1 MEDAMS
7 NIQPRLRPAL
17 ITTLFIALSV
27 QLSVQTS
34 LAQAPTNIVR
44 TVLAV
49 TSLPSVVDAPLFFK
63 LSRVELH
70 PGQMTTYS
78 GPVGFVYVLSGTLSV
93 QTNAAQQ
100 SLRQDD
106 AMLVAANNAY
116 SLKSSA
122 TEPALFL
129 HFVFGRS
136 TELDQA
142 AEHSP
147 AVITEIYRS
156 PQAVPDLK
164 PGRYEFTLTRV
175 SYPRMTPNVPHYRS
189 GAALYYIRSGLGI
202 FIADG
207 KTETKQPGTA
217 HFERHGWLHQWAND
231 ADEPLVLLQANISEE
246 GAPAVVMTQP
256 AGSVQK

>member
-1 MEDAMS
+1 MS
-7 NIQPRLRPAL
+7 SIRSRLCSAL
-17 ITTLFIALSV
+17 ITALFIALSV
-27 QLSVQTS
+27 QTS
-34 LAQAPTNIVR
+34 PAQAPTTTIVR

-49 TSLPSVVDAPLFFK
+49 TSLPSAVDAPLFFK
-63 LSRVELH
+63 LSRVELA

-78 GPVGFVYVLSGTLSV
+78 GPVGFVYVLSGTLIV
-93 QTNAAQQ
+93 QTNAGQQ

-106 AMLVAANNAY
+106 AVLVAANNAH

-122 TEPALFL
+122 TEPALL
-129 HFVFGRS
+129 LYFVLGRS

-147 AVITEIYRS
+147 AVVTEIYRS
-156 PQAVPDLK
+156 PQAIPDLK

-189 GAALYYIRSGLGI
+189 GAALYYIRSGSGI

-217 HFERHGWLHQWAND
+217 HFEGHGWLHQWAND
-231 ADEPLVLLQANISEE
+231 ADTPLVLLQANISEE

-256 AGSVQK
+256 TGSVQK

>member
-1 MEDAMS
+1 MNS
-7 NIQPRLRPAL
+7 IPSRLCPVL
-17 ITTLFIALSV
+17 ITALLTA
-27 QLSVQTS
+27 LSVQTS

-49 TSLPSVVDAPLFFK
+49 TSLPSVVDAPLFFR
-63 LSRVELH
+63 LSRVELP
-70 PGQMTTYS
+70 PGQITTYS
-78 GPVGFVYVLSGTLSV
+78 GPVGFLYALSGALTV
-93 QTNAAQQ
+93 QAKAGQQ
-100 SLRQDD
+100 SLLQDD
-106 AMLVAANNAY
+106 AVLVVADNTY

-129 HFVFGRS
+129 HFVLCRS

-147 AVITEIYRS
+147 PAVVTEIYRS
-156 PQAVPDLK
+156 PQAIPDLK
-164 PGRYEFTLTRV
+164 PSRYEFTLTRV

-189 GAALYYIRSGLGI
+189 GAALYYVRSGSGI
-202 FIADG
+202 FIADS

-231 ADEPLVLLQANISEE
+231 TDAPLVLLQANISEE

-256 AGSVQK
+256 AGSTAK

>member
-1 MEDAMS
+1 
-7 NIQPRLRPAL
+7 
-17 ITTLFIALSV
+17 V
-27 QLSVQTS
+27 
-34 LAQAPTNIVR
+34 
-44 TVLAV
+44 
-49 TSLPSVVDAPLFFK
+49 
-63 LSRVELH
+63 
-70 PGQMTTYS
+70 
-78 GPVGFVYVLSGTLSV
+78 
-93 QTNAAQQ
+93 
-100 SLRQDD
+100 
-106 AMLVAANNAY
+106 LVAANNTY

-129 HFVFGRS
+129 RFVLGRS
-136 TELDQA
+136 TEFDQA
-142 AEHSP
+142 AEHTP

-156 PQAVPDLK
+156 PQAIPDLK
-164 PGRYEFTLTRV
+164 PGRYEFTLTRI

-189 GAALYYIRSGLGI
+189 GAALYYIRSGSGI

-256 AGSVQK
+256 AGSVQE

>member
-1 MEDAMS
+1 MS
-7 NIQPRLRPAL
+7 IRSRLCSAL
-17 ITTLFIALSV
+17 IATLLIAASA
-27 QLSVQTS
+27 QTS

-49 TSLPSVVDAPLFFK
+49 TSLPSVGDAPLFFK
-63 LSRVELH
+63 LSRVELP
-70 PGQMTTYS
+70 PGQTTTYS
-78 GPVGFVYVLSGTLSV
+78 GPVGFLYALSGALTV
-93 QTNAAQQ
+93 QTNAEQQ

-106 AMLVAANNAY
+106 GVLVAADNTY

-122 TEPALFL
+122 TEPASFL
-129 HFVFGRS
+129 HFVLGRS
-136 TELDQA
+136 TDLDQA

-147 AVITEIYRS
+147 AATSELYRS
-156 PQAVPDLK
+156 PQAIPDLK

-189 GAALYYIRSGLGI
+189 GAALYYVRSGSGI

-207 KTETKQPGTA
+207 KTESKPPGTA

-231 ADEPLVLLQANISEE
+231 SDAPLVLLQANISEE
-246 GAPAVVMTQP
+246 GAPAVVMTQST
-256 AGSVQK
+256 GSAPK

>member
-1 MEDAMS
+1 MS
-7 NIQPRLRPAL
+7 SIRLRLWSALMAALL
-17 ITTLFIALSV
+17 ITLSI
-27 QLSVQTS
+27 QTS
-34 LAQAPTNIVR
+34 LAQAPTTTIVR

-63 LSRVELH
+63 LSRVELA

-78 GPVGFVYVLSGTLSV
+78 GPVGFLYALSGASTV
-93 QTNAAQQ
+93 QTNAGQQ

-106 AMLVAANNAY
+106 AVLVAADSTY
-116 SLKSSA
+116 SLRSSA
-122 TEPALFL
+122 AEPALFL
-129 HFVFGRS
+129 HFVLGRS
-136 TELDQA
+136 TDLDKA

-147 AVITEIYRS
+147 AVVTEIYRS
-156 PQAVPDLK
+156 SQAIPDLK

-189 GAALYYIRSGLGI
+189 GAALYYIRSGSGI

-207 KTETKQPGTA
+207 TTEPKQTGTA

-256 AGSVQK
+256 TAAGQK

>member
-1 MEDAMS
+1 MS
-7 NIQPRLRPAL
+7 SIQSRLFPAL
-17 ITTLFIALSV
+17 ITTLFSALF
-27 QLSVQTS
+27 VQTS

-49 TSLPSVVDAPLFFK
+49 TSLPSVVDAPLFFR
-63 LSRVELH
+63 LSRVELP
-70 PGQMTTYS
+70 PGQMATYS
-78 GPVGFVYVLSGTLSV
+78 GPVSFLYALSGTLTV
-93 QTNAAQQ
+93 DTNTGQQ

-106 AMLVAANNAY
+106 AVLMAANNTY
-116 SLKSSA
+116 SLKSSTA
-122 TEPALFL
+122 EPALFL
-129 HFVFGRS
+129 HFVLGRA

-142 AEHSP
+142 VEYAS
-147 AVITEIYRS
+147 ALASEIYRS
-156 PQAVPDLK
+156 SQAIPDLK

-189 GAALYYIRSGLGI
+189 GAALYYIRSGSGI

-231 ADEPLVLLQANISEE
+231 ADAPLVLLQANISEE

-256 AGSVQK
+256 TGSVQK

>member
-1 MEDAMS
+1 MNS
-7 NIQPRLRPAL
+7 IRSRLCPVL
-17 ITTLFIALSV
+17 ITALFIA
-27 QLSVQTS
+27 LSVQTS

-49 TSLPSVVDAPLFFK
+49 TSLPSAVDAPLFFK
-63 LSRVELH
+63 LSRIELA
-70 PGQMTTYS
+70 PGQMAAYS
-78 GPVGFVYVLSGTLSV
+78 GAVGFLYALSGTLIV
-93 QTNAAQQ
+93 QTIAGQQ

-106 AMLVAANNAY
+106 AVLVAANNTY

-129 HFVFGRS
+129 HFMLGRS

-142 AEHSP
+142 AEHTP
-147 AVITEIYRS
+147 AVVTEIYRS
-156 PQAVPDLK
+156 PQAIPDLK

-189 GAALYYIRSGLGI
+189 GAALYYIRSGSGI

-231 ADEPLVLLQANISEE
+231 TDAPLVLLQANISEE

-256 AGSVQK
+256 AGSTAK

>member
-1 MEDAMS
+1 MS
-7 NIQPRLRPAL
+7 TLLITLSIQPSFAQTPA
-17 ITTLFIALSV
+17 
-27 QLSVQTS
+27 
-34 LAQAPTNIVR
+34 IVR

-63 LSRVELH
+63 LSKIELA
-70 PGQMTTYS
+70 PGQMTTYF
-78 GPVGFVYVLSGTLSV
+78 GPVGFLYSLSGTLNV
-93 QTNAAQQ
+93 QTNAGQE

-106 AMLVAANNAY
+106 AVLVTADSKY
-116 SLKSSA
+116 SLRASA
-122 TEPALFL
+122 TEAALFL
-129 HFVFGRS
+129 HFVLGRS
-136 TELDQA
+136 SDVDQA

-147 AVITEIYRS
+147 ARVSELYRS
-156 PQAVPDLK
+156 AQALPDLK

-175 SYPRMTPNVPHYRS
+175 SYPRMAPNTPHYRS
-189 GAALYYIRSGLGI
+189 GAALYYIRSGTGI

-207 KTETKQPGTA
+207 KTELKTTGTA

-256 AGSVQK
+256 AR

>member
-1 MEDAMS
+1 MS
-7 NIQPRLRPAL
+7 TIRPRLCSTL

-27 QLSVQTS
+27 QTS
-34 LAQAPTNIVR
+34 LAQAPTATIVR

-49 TSLPSVVDAPLFFK
+49 TSLPTTDTPLFFK
-63 LSRVELH
+63 LSKIELA

-78 GPVGFVYVLSGTLSV
+78 GPVGFVYVLSGTLDV
-93 QTNAAQQ
+93 QTNAGQQ

-106 AMLVAANNAY
+106 AVLVAANNAY

-122 TEPALFL
+122 TEPASFL
-129 HFVFGRS
+129 HFVLGRS
-136 TELDQA
+136 NDLDQA

-147 AVITEIYRS
+147 AAVTEIYRS
-156 PQAVPDLK
+156 PQAIPDLK

-189 GAALYYIRSGLGI
+189 GAALYYIRSGSGI

-207 KTETKQPGTA
+207 KTEPKPPGTA
-217 HFERHGWLHQWAND
+217 HFERHGWLHQWANNAD
-231 ADEPLVLLQANISEE
+231 APLVLLQANISEE

-256 AGSVQK
+256 TSAVGK